1 MVIVVIA
8 TIAAIAVPRMS
19 RAAAGA
25 KESACRA
32 GLRTYLQALELY
44 QGEHGGYPSG
54 VTPSILSTRELIPNP
69 FGGSLTNP
77 ILRDSS
83 GDAALQHPMTKR
95 FQADNPAA
103 KTWWYNP
110 ANGAF
115 RALVP
120 QTDDPAWDAALYV
133 HLNGGPRVEG
143 TPEDIGATELGEAAA
158 MEPK

>member
-25 KESACRA
+25 RESACRA
-32 GLRTYLQALELY
+32 GLRTYMQALELY
-44 QGEHGGYPSG
+44 EGEHGAYPNG
-54 VTPSILSTRELIPNP
+54 ITPSILSTRALIPNP

-77 ILRDSS
+77 VLRDSS
-83 GDAALQHPMTKR
+83 GDASLQHPSVKR
-95 FQADNPAA
+95 FRADNPAA
-103 KTWWYNP
+103 KAWWYNP

-120 QTDDPAWDAALYV
+120 ETSDAAWDAALYTS
-133 HLNGGPRVEG
+133 LNGAPVGAVPA
-143 TPEDIGATELGEAAA
+143 DIGATEIGEGTI
-158 MEPK
+158 ELN